1 MKVINA
7 GLVLIIIAIC
17 FFSADSIR
25 LNRIRQVLFERANIN
40 INMDLIVSDVLY
52 EAIEGIDE
60 NGEAVISLK
69 RADMTYAGLVGMNI
83 KENAADCTAFMVYTG
98 DAAMRNSLE
107 KILEK
112 EASAQIKNVN
122 KRLNYS
128 LLFTEKTNS
137 FFYNPIVKDS
147 LYIMYLPKSANL
159 LRLKS
164 MDLVYTLSGAGLK

>member
-7 GLVLIIIAIC
+7 GLALIIIAIC

-25 LNRIRQVLFERANIN
+25 LNRIRQVLFGRANIN
-40 INMDLIVSDVLY
+40 INMDLIALDVLD

-69 RADMTYAGLVGMNI
+69 RADIAYAGLVGMNI
-83 KENAADCTAFMVYTG
+83 KETAADCTAFMVYTG
-98 DAAMRNSLE
+98 DASMRNCLE

-112 EASAQIKNVN
+112 EALVQIKNVN

-137 FFYNPIVKDS
+137 FFYNPIVKDG
-147 LYIMYLPKSANL
+147 LYIMYLPKYANL
-159 LRLKS
+159 IRVKS
-164 MDLVYTLSGAGLK
+164 NEVVYTLSGARLK